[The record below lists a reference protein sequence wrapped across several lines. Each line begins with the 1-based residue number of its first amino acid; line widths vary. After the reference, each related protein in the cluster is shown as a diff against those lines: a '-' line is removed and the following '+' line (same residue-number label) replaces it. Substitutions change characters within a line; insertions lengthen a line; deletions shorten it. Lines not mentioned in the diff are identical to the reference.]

1 MQGRFA
7 ARLRREGRHARQLG
21 ERSVAE
27 FFADDGPQAAAAV
40 SYFAMFSLFPLA
52 IITVAVYG
60 LFLGGEEAREQ
71 VIDFVLDRVPL
82 DEAQGSRGLRSAL
95 SAVTGNATAF
105 GVVGIVGLVFSAS
118 GLMGAI
124 RGALNAAWE
133 SSDPRP
139 PLIGKLLDILLILG
153 LGLVVALSLALTLAS
168 RLAVSVGD
176 EVGQA
181 FGPVGSALP
190 RVLLAL
196 GQLTPVLVSF
206 AVFAFLYRVIP
217 AADVRIGDVWPG
229 ALVGALGFELVK
241 TGFSLYLE
249 NFANYGAVYG
259 SLATVVAF
267 LVFVF
272 LAANIMVLGAEAA
285 SEWPAVREGRVDAEE
300 AAQRD
305 VPLGERLSGFLRS
318 LVRRE

>member
-1 MQGRFA
+1 MHGRLA
-7 ARLRREGRHARQLG
+7 ARLGRGGRHAWQLG
-21 ERSVAE
+21 RRSVAE
-27 FFADDGPQAAAAV
+27 FFADGGPQAAAAV
-40 SYFAMFSLFPLA
+40 SYFAMFSLFPLT

-60 LFLGGEEAREQ
+60 FFLGGEEARQQ

-82 DEAQGSRGLRSAL
+82 DEVQGSRDIRRAL

-133 SSDPRP
+133 TSDVRP
-139 PLIGKLLDILLILG
+139 PLMGKLLDILLILG
-153 LGLVVALSLALTLAS
+153 LGLVVALSLALTLLG

-176 EVGQA
+176 DVGQA
-181 FGPVGSALP
+181 FGPVGSGLP

-196 GQLTPVLVSF
+196 AQLIPVLVSF
-206 AVFAFLYRVIP
+206 AVFAFLYRVVP
-217 AADVRIGDVWPG
+217 AAEVRIRDVWPG
-229 ALVGALGFELVK
+229 ALVAALGFELVK
-241 TGFSLYLE
+241 IAFSLYLAS
-249 NFANYGAVYG
+249 FADYGAVYG

-272 LAANIMVLGAEAA
+272 LAANVMVLGAEAA
-285 SEWPAVREGRVDAEE
+285 SEWRAVRDGRVDAGE
-300 AAQRD
+300 AARHEA
-305 VPLGERLSGFLRS
+305 PLGKRLRGLLRA

>member
-1 MQGRFA
+1 MQERLA
-7 ARLRREGRHARQLG
+7 AGLRRGGRHARQLG
-21 ERSVAE
+21 ERSVAD

-40 SYFAMFSLFPLA
+40 SYFTIFSLFPLA

-60 LFLGGEEAREQ
+60 FFLGGEEARQQ

-82 DEAQGSRGLRSAL
+82 QEAQGARDLRRAL

-105 GVVGIVGLVFSAS
+105 GVVGIIGLVFSAS

-133 SSDPRP
+133 TSDARP
-139 PLIGKLLDILLILG
+139 PLIGKLLDILLVLG
-153 LGLVVALSLALTLAS
+153 LGLVIALSLALTLIR
-168 RLAVSVGD
+168 RLVVSVGD

-181 FGPVGSALP
+181 IGPVGSALP
-190 RVLLAL
+190 GVLAVL
-196 GQLTPVLVSF
+196 GQVTPVVVSF
-206 AVFAFLYRVIP
+206 AVFAFLYRVVP
-217 AADVRIGDVWPG
+217 AADVRTRDVWPG

-241 TGFSLYLE
+241 IGFSLYLE
-249 NFANYGAVYG
+249 SFANYGAVYG

-272 LAANIMVLGAEAA
+272 LAANVMVLGAETA
-285 SEWPAVREGRVDAEE
+285 SEWRAVREGRVDAEE
-300 AAQRD
+300 AAERD

>member
-1 MQGRFA
+1 MQGRLT
-7 ARLRREGRHARQLG
+7 ARLRRGGRHSRQLG
-21 ERSVAE
+21 ERSIAE
-27 FFADDGPQAAAAV
+27 FFTDDGPQAAAAV
-40 SYFAMFSLFPLA
+40 SYFAIFSLFPLA

-71 VIDFVLDRVPL
+71 VIDFVLDRVAL
-82 DEAQGSRGLRSAL
+82 DEVQGSRDLRRAL

-105 GVVGIVGLVFSAS
+105 GVVGIIGLVFSAS

-133 SSDPRP
+133 TSDARP
-139 PLIGKLLDILLILG
+139 PLIGKLLDILLVLG
-153 LGLVVALSLALTLAS
+153 LGLVIAFSLALTLVS

-181 FGPVGSALP
+181 FGPLGSALP
-190 RVLLAL
+190 RVLLTL
-196 GQLTPVLVSF
+196 GQLTPVVVSF
-206 AVFAFLYRVIP
+206 AVFAFLYRVVP
-217 AADVRIGDVWPG
+217 AADVRIRDVWPG

-241 TGFSLYLE
+241 IGFSVYLE

-272 LAANIMVLGAEAA
+272 LAANVMVLGAEAA
-285 SEWPAVREGRVDAEE
+285 SEWRAVREGVVDAEE
-300 AAQRD
+300 AAEPD
-305 VPLGERLSGFLRS
+305 VPLGERLGGLLRS